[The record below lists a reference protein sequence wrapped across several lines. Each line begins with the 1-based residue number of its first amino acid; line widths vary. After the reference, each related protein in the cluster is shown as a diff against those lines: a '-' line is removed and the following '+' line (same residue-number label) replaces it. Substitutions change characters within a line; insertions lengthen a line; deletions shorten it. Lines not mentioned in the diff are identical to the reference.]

1 MLRRCNILQMDDQS
15 LAVEVAPIIM
25 WQKGQRPE
33 HYKQIWNQP
42 ENLASKANMDSAS
55 NSSVWD
61 MLSGKFFSLFIY

>member
-1 MLRRCNILQMDDQS
+1 MLRCFNIMQMDAQS

-42 ENLASKANMDSAS
+42 ENFASKADMDSAS

-61 MLSGKFFSLFIY
+61 TLSGKFFSFFIY